1 MKEIITGP
9 DPIHMILSA
18 WGVTLAFWLFLF
30 LFLLKKTLRKG
41 KVVNNEASDNFEPD
55 WSIPIIDAQ
64 AYNDSAFHR
73 WDTRYKIFSILV
85 FCFCVAFLNALLWAA
100 LAHLIAWLAV
110 FFSGVDKRKVFFR
123 ISAMSGFLG
132 MFLVVMPFTA
142 PVKSGDLFYT
152 FDAFSFLTFNA
163 RGFYLAVVII
173 LKATAIALMME
184 PLLATA
190 PFPVTVNALSEIG
203 VPGKLCQMILLTH
216 RYIFVFLHEA
226 RRMTTGM
233 RVRGFR
239 KKTDTETL
247 KTLGNFLGMLFVRSY
262 ERTQRVYEAMLS
274 RGYTGSFPVY
284 TRFCA
289 SPKDRGFAFLWIL
302 LGVALILGD
311 RISTVI

>member
-1 MKEIITGP
+1 
-9 DPIHMILSA
+9 
-18 WGVTLAFWLFLF
+18 
-30 LFLLKKTLRKG
+30 
-41 KVVNNEASDNFEPD
+41 
-55 WSIPIIDAQ
+55 
-64 AYNDSAFHR
+64 
-73 WDTRYKIFSILV
+73 
-85 FCFCVAFLNALLWAA
+85 
-100 LAHLIAWLAV
+100 
-110 FFSGVDKRKVFFR
+110 
-123 ISAMSGFLG
+123 
-132 MFLVVMPFTA
+132 
-142 PVKSGDLFYT
+142 
-152 FDAFSFLTFNA
+152 LTFNA

-190 PFPVTVNALSEIG
+190 PFPVTINALSQIG
-203 VPGKLCQMILLTH
+203 VPAKLCQMILLTH

-226 RRMTTGM
+226 RRMNIGM

-247 KTLGNFLGMLFVRSY
+247 KTIGNFLGMLFVRSY

-311 RISTVI
+311 RILTVI